1 MQDLLYIFELGF
13 AGSDVW
19 RAVICAFFT
28 AMLVN
33 KKTGVWGMGAV
44 ALLVDRLIWPLVEQ
58 ALAGAGMKS
67 IYGSFGGVFLSLEDN
82 VGIYLVRYLGL
93 VVMIALFLVLRKRI
107 HGGEAAPA
115 KKPAAA

>member
-13 AGSDVW
+13 SGSDVW

-28 AMLVN
+28 AMLVS
-33 KKTGVWGMGAV
+33 KKTGVWAMGAV
-44 ALLVDRLIWPLVEQ
+44 ALFVDRLVWPVMEQ
-58 ALAGAGMKS
+58 AFAGAGMTS
-67 IYGSFGGVFLSLEDN
+67 IYGSIGGVFLSLEDN

-93 VVMIALFLVLRKRI
+93 IIMIALFLQIRKRL
-107 HGGEAAPA
+107 HGEPAPA